1 MKNGPLT
8 YFEWARP
15 VRNDNHVIQRVF
27 HMPEIGP
34 VTNAL
39 NHRQNHSWFHSTLVL
54 LCLVFFGLGV
64 FPQLGFSAAVLFVLM
79 LSGLFL
85 GMADVFLL
93 GLTCGLMLSLR
104 KMGAI
109 SNLWPLPTAL
119 ALSVALF
126 IGKLA
131 PFTRESF
138 GWIKIG
144 DFGRPQ
150 IAISAIIVA
159 ISGISLVS
167 WFAVIKPDVSDIAA
181 RIPHIHPLALVFT
194 GLLFAVSNAACEE
207 FVWRGMIFDAL
218 GRVFSSGA
226 VVIFI
231 QALSFGIAHL
241 NGFPRG
247 ASGIVLASIYGCMMG
262 YVRQSAKGLLAPIV
276 AHAFADAVIYSILVY
291 VALGKGV

>member
-1 MKNGPLT
+1 M
-8 YFEWARP
+8 P
-15 VRNDNHVIQRVF
+15 VT
-27 HMPEIGP
+27 GP
-34 VTNAL
+34 VTNSL
-39 NHRQNHSWFHSTLVL
+39 HHRQNHSWFHCPLVL

-64 FPQLGFSAAVLFVLM
+64 FPQLGFSAVILFVLM

-85 GMADVFLL
+85 RLADVFLL
-93 GLTCGLMLSLR
+93 GLTCGLMLSLG
-104 KMGAI
+104 KIGAI

-119 ALSVALF
+119 ALSIALI

-138 GWIKIG
+138 SWIKRG
-144 DFGRPQ
+144 DFGRQQ

-159 ISGISLVS
+159 ISGISLLLWS
-167 WFAVIKPDVSDIAA
+167 AVIKPDVSDIAA

-194 GLLFAVSNAACEE
+194 GTLFAVSNAACEE

-247 ASGIVLASIYGCMMG
+247 ASGMVLAGIYGCMMG
-262 YVRQSAKGLLAPIV
+262 YVRRSAKGLLAPV
-276 AHAFADAVIYSILVY
+276 AVHAFADAVIYSILVY
-291 VALGKGV
+291 VALGKGS